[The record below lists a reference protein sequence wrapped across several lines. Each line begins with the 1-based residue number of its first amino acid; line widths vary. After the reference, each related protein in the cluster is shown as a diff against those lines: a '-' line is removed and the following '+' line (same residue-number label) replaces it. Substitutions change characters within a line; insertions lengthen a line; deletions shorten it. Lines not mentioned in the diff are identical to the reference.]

1 MFVHFRK
8 KRANIPNTKDNQ
20 RELEP
25 AGRPVLVDTMTTIF
39 YIDDMNSVFLV
50 KEVENFYT
58 LSINGKDV
66 ITNDTLSGKQG
77 SLKSEYP

>member
-1 MFVHFRK
+1 M
-8 KRANIPNTKDNQ
+8 
-20 RELEP
+20 
-25 AGRPVLVDTMTTIF
+25 RPVLVDTMTTIF
-39 YIDDMNSVFLV
+39 NIDDMNSVFLV

-77 SLKSEYP
+77 SLKSEYPYEEDKRA